1 MERRLRLRK
10 QRRRFAIALVVSV
23 GFHALLFALLKLH
36 VPDPTERRDSAR
48 EITLIQLPQDLTERP
63 LEVVALAEL
72 PAGPRT
78 RSDPAASPTT
88 PESDAGVVAETIELA
103 ATLELAGDATGA
115 GELQLAAAE
124 AVEETAMPLRM
135 AQRGVVLK
143 RAEGG
148 SSTRLEG
155 VIFRPASRA
164 ARDAERDRRGGGI
177 GGLGGIGVTIIGG
190 LGGDPVCKPRGG
202 TTTLPGTLGR
212 PRGLGGLPTI
222 GTAGGIVPT
231 PSGTGLIDRF
241 VPGGRRR

>member
-23 GFHALLFALLKLH
+23 GFHALLFAFLEIR
-36 VPDPTERRDSAR
+36 VPGPTERRDSAR
-48 EITLIQLPQDLTERP
+48 EITLIQLPEDVTERP

-72 PAGPRT
+72 PAR
-78 RSDPAASPTT
+78 DPGAVTEA
-88 PESDAGVVAETIELA
+88 VELP
-103 ATLELAGDATGA
+103 ATLELVGDARGTG
-115 GELQLAAAE
+115 EFQLAAAE
-124 AVEETAMPLRM
+124 AVEETAIPLQR
-135 AQRGVVLK
+135 AQRGVVAR
-143 RAEGG
+143 RAGG

-155 VIFRPASRA
+155 VTFRPASRA

-202 TTTLPGTLGR
+202 TTTLPGTFGR

-222 GTAGGIVPT
+222 GTAGGIVPA
-231 PSGTGLIDRF
+231 PSGTGLIDRAI
-241 VPGGRRR
+241 PAGRR

>member
-23 GFHALLFALLKLH
+23 GFHALLFALLKIH

-48 EITLIQLPQDLTERP
+48 QITLIQLPQDITERP

-88 PESDAGVVAETIELA
+88 PASDPGVVAETIELA
-103 ATLELAGDATGA
+103 ATLELSGDATGA

-177 GGLGGIGVTIIGG
+177 GGLGGIGVTI
-190 LGGDPVCKPRGG
+190 LGGAGG
-202 TTTLPGTLGR
+202 DCNTPNGGSTLLPGTLGR

-222 GTAGGIVPT
+222 GTAGGIVPA

-241 VPGGRRR
+241 VPGGRR